1 MDKYEILKQYFGD
14 EDFNED
20 DYEVYTDE
28 EATQKAREII
38 LDSLWAFNATFILS
52 HSKIDMNEKYL
63 TKIQSD
69 LCEGANDLVRSMIN
83 DIDDFVED
91 AISSDGRGHFM
102 NTYDGEEN
110 EIKVDGEYYYIYR
123 IN

>member
-14 EDFNED
+14 DGFDED
-20 DYEVYTDE
+20 DYIVYTDE

-38 LDSLWAFNATFILS
+38 LDSLWAFNASFILS

-110 EIKVDGEYYYIYR
+110 EVKVDGEYYYIYR

>member
-1 MDKYEILKQYFGD
+1 MDKYEILKQYLGD
-14 EDFNED
+14 ESFNED

-28 EATQKAREII
+28 EATQRAKEII
-38 LDSLWAFNATFILS
+38 LDSLWAFNASFILS
-52 HSKIDMNEKYL
+52 HSKIDMDEKYL
-63 TKIQSD
+63 TKIQGD
-69 LCEGANDLVRSMIN
+69 LCEGANDLVRSMID
-83 DIDDFVED
+83 DIDDFVDD

-110 EIKVDGEYYYIYR
+110 EIKVNDEYYYIYR